1 MTEEPDLVGWE
12 TATTAEEDDDYD
24 VGETGSLAAVG
35 GDALS
40 RLCIALGVRSC
51 YKVIS
56 AEISPYLSSNA
67 WKYQLAGLRCI
78 ASFLEISTGISDS
91 KLLDLHRKEVVETLR
106 FFSKNSNF
114 RVRAATFIAISQFFL
129 YHRNS
134 LDASLHIDPLL
145 QISAEGSTLSGN
157 SSPRVRRQA
166 LLALTNIINSSSYE
180 YLELRAV
187 KVLHL
192 LAQCIGE
199 GPQLIQEESLSAITS
214 MVESLRGSSIWCTYY
229 SEIIPLLKQVLNNLR
244 GVGGQLPV
252 ADGDGDRDGNF
263 WLKVLECCAVI
274 GDAAGRDHFVT
285 DCADI
290 MRLLIDFQQSI
301 RDQAAYRA
309 KLGGEAAEEEE
320 EEDSIPVLKIWV
332 QIARCLGTEV
342 VPYLHPV
349 IVSLLRLLGKDV
361 TVPVD
366 KLQELDGNEN
376 GSDEGDDDDDIQM
389 LETAN
394 GEWIAVRTSTV
405 EEQSAACKLTL
416 LLMEALQEHMYVFA
430 EQLHHEV
437 SRLISSP
444 HEDVRSYAIV
454 LVPELIRCIGKAAAC
469 SQLDANDLQVY
480 RYEKI
485 QHYLPLCLQLLIN
498 SASEESTLVLIMTGL
513 QSLKQ
518 TVKYACTNW
527 LSIVVADRDSLATNP
542 SSPMKSKFETAP
554 PTHSSSVRLL
564 THQQMLDISQCAKIV
579 LRDSFQRRAVLRA
592 EANVSGQRDDDDVDD
607 ERAFMEESL
616 ELHTNVAE
624 LIGTMFRTHGL
635 EFFPV
640 YMDIWHEVIHN
651 ACQPFCL
658 KEDQQFAFYVISD
671 AIEFGLGGGG
681 AGSEENAR
689 QYFAL
694 VMDTMINACGGSLS
708 ESHESHEI
716 NLELKKIC
724 AYSIGKAAELYP
736 AAFEPYV
743 NAALKGLWVCVTAG
757 DQDGPGSRGDST
769 DNAVAAVGIILE
781 AAETNRNQFCN
792 EASNSFHYI
801 WGEWLSYLPIKDDL
815 EEGEKAISQLVRLV
829 GKNHPAVVG
838 KRDRLI
844 MTMSVLLMVMDADE
858 YLPGGKQSHIS
869 VGCRDCLKQLLC
881 TMSADLF
888 STAQETDRVR
898 SALNSTSSPMTVK
911 SLSQW
916 LSPDLCG
923 KLNIL
928 LQELQSES
936 AKSFRSPD
944 SFLHGGI
951 FDGSPLATAPI
962 LDVLMRKS

>member
-12 TATTAEEDDDYD
+12 TATSTEEDDDYD
-24 VGETGSLAAVG
+24 NDEAGSLAVVG

-40 RLCIALGVRSC
+40 RLCVALGIRSC

-56 AEISPYLSSNA
+56 TEISPYLSSSD

-78 ASFLEISTGISDS
+78 ASFLEISAGISDT
-91 KLLDLHRKEVVETLR
+91 KLLDLHRKEVVETLK
-106 FFSKNSNF
+106 FFVTYSNP
-114 RVRAATFIAISQFFL
+114 RVRAAAFNAVSQFFIF
-129 YHRNS
+129 HRNN

-145 QISAEGSTLSGN
+145 QISAEGSTLTGN
-157 SSPRVRRQA
+157 SSPRVRRHA
-166 LLALTNIINSSSYE
+166 LMALTNIIDSSSYE
-180 YLELRAV
+180 YLELCAV

-199 GPQLIQEESLSAITS
+199 GPQLVQEVSLAAITS
-214 MVESLRGSSIWCTYY
+214 MVDSLRGSSMCGMFY
-229 SEIIPLLKQVLNNLR
+229 SEIVPLLKQVLNNQR
-244 GVGGQLPV
+244 GPGGQLPLTES
-252 ADGDGDRDGNF
+252 GINGSF

-274 GDAAGRDHFVT
+274 GDAAGRDHFVV

-290 MRLLIDFQQSI
+290 MRLLIDFQQSV
-301 RDQAAYRA
+301 REQAVY
-309 KLGGEAAEEEE
+309 KSQQIGGGLEEE
-320 EEDSIPVLKIWV
+320 EEDCIAVLKIWV

-342 VPYLHPV
+342 VPYLHP
-349 IVSLLRLLGKDV
+349 IIASLLRLLAKDV

-366 KLQELDGNEN
+366 KLQELDCIEDE
-376 GSDEGDDDDDIQM
+376 SDGDEDDIQM
-389 LETAN
+389 LENAN
-394 GEWIAVRTSTV
+394 GEWIAVRTSAV

-416 LLMEALQEHMYVFA
+416 LLMEALQEHMYVYA
-430 EQLHHEV
+430 EQIHHEV

-454 LVPELIRCIGKAAAC
+454 LVPELMRCIGKAGAC
-469 SQLDANDLQVY
+469 SQLDANDVLAYRPEKVLQ
-480 RYEKI
+480 
-485 QHYLPLCLQLLIN
+485 YLPLCLQLLIN
-498 SASEESTLVLIMTGL
+498 SASQESTLVLIMTGL

-518 TVKYACTNW
+518 SVKYACTNW
-527 LSIVVADRDSLATNP
+527 LSIVVTDRDRAQRNLP
-542 SSPMKSKFETAP
+542 SPTKSKFETTS
-554 PTHSSSVRLL
+554 PTQSSSMRLL
-564 THQQMLDISQCAKIV
+564 TPQQMLDISHCAKLV

-592 EANVSGQRDDDDVDD
+592 EANVSGQRDDDDMDD

-624 LIGTMFRTHGL
+624 LVGALFRVHGA

-640 YMDIWHEVIHN
+640 YMEIWHEVIHN

-671 AIEFGLGGGG
+671 VIEFGLGHIP
-681 AGSEENAR
+681 EETVR
-689 QYFAL
+689 QYFSS
-694 VMDTMINACGGSLS
+694 VMDVLINACGGSLS
-708 ESHESHEI
+708 EGQDSQEI
-716 NLELKKIC
+716 NLLLKKMC
-724 AYSIGKAAELYP
+724 AYSIGKAAELHP
-736 AAFEPYV
+736 ASFEPYV
-743 NAALKGLWVCVTAG
+743 NAALKSLWICVTVG

-769 DNAVAAVGIILE
+769 DNAVSAVGSILE
-781 AAETNRNQFCN
+781 AAETHRSQYSN
-792 EASNSFHYI
+792 EASSSFHYI

-815 EEGEKAISQLVRLV
+815 EEGEKTISQLIRLV
-829 GKNHPAVVG
+829 GRNHPAVVG

-844 MTMSVLLMVMDADE
+844 MTVSVLLMVTDADE
-858 YLPGGKQSHIS
+858 YLPGGKQSHVSI
-869 VGCRDCLKQLLC
+869 GCKDCLKQLLC
-881 TMSADLF
+881 SMSADLF
-888 STAQETDRVR
+888 SSSPEVDRGR
-898 SALNSTSSPMTVK
+898 NALNSNSSPMTVK

-916 LSPDLCG
+916 LSPDLCA

-944 SFLHGGI
+944 SFLNGGI

-962 LDVLMRKS
+962 LDVLMRKM